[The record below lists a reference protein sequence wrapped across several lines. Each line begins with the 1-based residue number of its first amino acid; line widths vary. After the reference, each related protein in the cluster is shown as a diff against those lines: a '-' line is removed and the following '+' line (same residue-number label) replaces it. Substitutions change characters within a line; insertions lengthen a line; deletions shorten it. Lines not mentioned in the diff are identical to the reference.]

1 MHRTWLT
8 AALSSW
14 AAAGTM
20 LACALALTGCAAGRS
35 VGSTAA
41 GSTAGESTGAPTAG
55 HANLMIYSINSD
67 GPDLRAIVTGMV
79 GDYGPAVTVLPDGR
93 VDPSHSHDLKLSLTR
108 GSLQLRITELNR
120 KFVNA
125 TSHEPVYPRT
135 CSDFVSVTAD
145 VPVVAGSGTGV
156 YRGISGSFTVTA
168 TLDEIEAKPC
178 EPDNGF
184 LWQAVVY
191 AGSGMIS
198 LG

>member
-1 MHRTWLT
+1 MHRNRLT

-14 AAAGTM
+14 AAVCTT
-20 LACALALTGCAAGRS
+20 LACALALTGCAAS
-35 VGSTAA
+35 PAA
-41 GSTAGESTGAPTAG
+41 GSTGAGSTGAPAAG
-55 HANLMIYSINSD
+55 PANLMVYSINSD
-67 GPDLRAIVTGMV
+67 GPDLRAIVTGAV
-79 GDYGPAVTVLPDGR
+79 GDYGPAVTVLPDGQ

-108 GSLQLRITELNR
+108 GSLRLRITELDQ

-135 CSDFVSVTAD
+135 CSDFVSVTAA

-184 LWQAVVY
+184 VWQAVVF
-191 AGSGMIS
+191 AGPGRVS